1 MENQEEEGK
10 WWQDE
15 VTLPDV
21 SAISIILDG
30 ASPRVDLGDV
40 SPYTAIVIFE
50 QLAEMLR
57 AVVQEPEITI
67 DGVDFMDMIFPD

>member
-15 VTLPDV
+15 VSLPDV

-30 ASPRVDLGDV
+30 TSPRVDLGDV